1 MYLNP
6 NPNPNKSGAAPCTNS
21 DTSTETVR
29 FTPALPD
36 VLFPSLSPMWTEF
49 GTAVGSVAR
58 DNKHRHTPGDPN
70 LRVGAVYC
78 LSVMC
83 IYGYVELLPPAN
95 AQANRNPST

>member
-1 MYLNP
+1 MTTDTMIKGESTKFSACSQPLSIMLMYLNP
-6 NPNPNKSGAAPCTNS
+6 NPNPNNSGAAPCTNS

-49 GTAVGSVAR
+49 GTAVGSAAR

-70 LRVGAVYC
+70 LRVRAV
-78 LSVMC
+78 
-83 IYGYVELLPPAN
+83 
-95 AQANRNPST
+95 